1 MEPSQVTVV
10 LITNK
15 FICTSCP
22 QRDARE
28 EVQMWGGGGQRSS
41 LWGRWVQWQLEGEE
55 NHIFLVASILDTLF
69 L

>member
-1 MEPSQVTVV
+1 M
-10 LITNK
+10 
-15 FICTSCP
+15 SCP

-55 NHIFLVASILDTLF
+55 NYHFCDGIGYFSDGTLKKILYLT
-69 L
+69 

>member
-1 MEPSQVTVV
+1 M
-10 LITNK
+10 
-15 FICTSCP
+15 SCP

-55 NHIFLVASILDTLF
+55 NCHFCDGISYFSGGTLENSIKIVLMFGLNKGY
-69 L
+69 